1 MIVSTWNES
10 QPPGGVLGGQAH
22 DQGADTGR
30 DGRGGLPDRLA
41 RPTAADELAMAAK
54 APCPTRQ
61 SARLR
66 RSTGCGWCG
75 RCGLGLGHSG
85 VAHRDCHTDP
95 VISPGL
101 TWATAT
107 GWDTVEDWVG
117 ARLSSRWG
125 AAEGADFDQEGLCAE
140 VREVVNDNLPAG
152 WTLEENQFV
161 GPTPIPED
169 APDIIRDTI
178 DEIDFWGMAQ
188 YYDNGD

>member
-1 MIVSTWNES
+1 MAGP
-10 QPPGGVLGGQAH
+10 Q
-22 DQGADTGR
+22 
-30 DGRGGLPDRLA
+30 RG
-41 RPTAADELAMAAK
+41 
-54 APCPTRQ
+54 
-61 SARLR
+61 
-66 RSTGCGWCG
+66 
-75 RCGLGLGHSG
+75 
-85 VAHRDCHTDP
+85 CHPDP
-95 VISPGL
+95 VMSQGL

-107 GWDTVEDWVG
+107 GWDTVEDWVD

-125 AAEGADFDQEGLCAE
+125 AAEGADFDQDGLCAE

-169 APDIIRDTI
+169 TPGIIRDII

>member
-1 MIVSTWNES
+1 MRRFRRLVSATRGAT
-10 QPPGGVLGGQAH
+10 PA
-22 DQGADTGR
+22 GADDVRFQVAQAAEQRGR
-30 DGRGGLPDRLA
+30 RLQPLV
-41 RPTAADELAMAAK
+41 RR
-54 APCPTRQ
+54 AP
-61 SARLR
+61 
-66 RSTGCGWCG
+66 
-75 RCGLGLGHSG
+75 
-85 VAHRDCHTDP
+85 HRHTYP
-95 VISPGL
+95 VMSPGL

-107 GWDTVEDWVG
+107 GWGTVEDWVD

-169 APDIIRDTI
+169 TPGIIRDII

>member
-1 MIVSTWNES
+1 M
-10 QPPGGVLGGQAH
+10 
-22 DQGADTGR
+22 
-30 DGRGGLPDRLA
+30 
-41 RPTAADELAMAAK
+41 M
-54 APCPTRQ
+54 
-61 SARLR
+61 
-66 RSTGCGWCG
+66 
-75 RCGLGLGHSG
+75 
-85 VAHRDCHTDP
+85 
-95 VISPGL
+95 SPGL

-107 GWDTVEDWVG
+107 GWGTVEDWVD

-169 APDIIRDTI
+169 TLNIIRDTI
-178 DEIDFWGMAQ
+178 DETDFWGMAQ

>member
-1 MIVSTWNES
+1 MAGLS
-10 QPPGGVLGGQAH
+10 
-22 DQGADTGR
+22 GAER
-30 DGRGGLPDRLA
+30 DALLVDRRAARAVRDCWAWTAPD
-41 RPTAADELAMAAK
+41 AA
-54 APCPTRQ
+54 Q
-61 SARLR
+61 ARLP
-66 RSTGCGWCG
+66 GIEV
-75 RCGLGLGHSG
+75 GHSC
-85 VAHRDCHTDP
+85 VAHRACDPDP
-95 VISPGL
+95 VTSLGP

-152 WTLEENQFV
+152 WTLEEDHFV

-169 APDIIRDTI
+169 ALEIVRATI
-178 DEIDFWGMAQ
+178 DAIDFWGMAQ